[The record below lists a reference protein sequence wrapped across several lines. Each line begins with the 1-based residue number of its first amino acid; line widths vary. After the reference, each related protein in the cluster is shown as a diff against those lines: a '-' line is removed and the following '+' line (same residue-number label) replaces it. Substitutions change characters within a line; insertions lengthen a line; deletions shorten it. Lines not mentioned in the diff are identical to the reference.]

1 MNLDLTNKNA
11 LVCGSSRGIG
21 KATAIELA
29 LLGANVILMARNES
43 VLQEVIKTLPT
54 QNGQQHSYIV
64 ADYADFDEVIKQIS
78 VFLLKKPIHILI
90 NNTGGPPSGAITEA
104 TPEAF
109 LGAFQNHLIA
119 NHRLTTLVMEGMK
132 KEKFG
137 RIINIVSTS
146 VKQPL
151 DGLGVSNTTRAAVAG
166 WAKTMSNELAKFG
179 ITVNNVLP
187 GATRTDRLEQIIAA
201 NATKKSTTIETIAD
215 EMKNEI
221 PMRRFAEAE
230 EIAAA
235 VAFLASPSAAYITG
249 VSLPVDGGRIKSLS

>member
-1 MNLDLTNKNA
+1 MNLDLSNKNA
-11 LVCGSSRGIG
+11 LVCGGSRGIG
-21 KATAIELA
+21 KAVAIELA
-29 LLGANVILMARNES
+29 SLGANVILIARNET
-43 VLQEVIKTLPT
+43 VLQEVIAILPT
-54 QNGQQHSYIV
+54 SNNQKHSYIV
-64 ADYADFDEVIKQIS
+64 GDYVDFDEIIKQIS
-78 VFLLKKPIHILI
+78 VFLVKKSIHILI
-90 NNTGGPPSGAITEA
+90 NNTGGPPGGVIAEA

-109 LGAFQNHLIA
+109 LSAFQNHLIA
-119 NHRLTTLVMEGMK
+119 NHRLTTLLMEGMK
-132 KEKFG
+132 KEQFG

-179 ITVNNVLP
+179 ITVNNILP

-201 NATKKSTTIETIAD
+201 NANKKSVEIENIAD

-235 VAFLASPSAAYITG
+235 VAFLASPAASYITG
-249 VSLPVDGGRIKSLS
+249 VSLAVDGGRIKSLS

>member
-1 MNLDLTNKNA
+1 MNLDLSNKNA
-11 LVCGSSRGIG
+11 LVCGGSRGIG

-29 LLGANVILMARNES
+29 SLGANVILMARNETI
-43 VLQEVIKTLPT
+43 LQEVISILPVKNN
-54 QNGQQHSYIV
+54 QKHSYIIG
-64 ADYADFDEVIKQIS
+64 DYADFDEVIKQIS
-78 VFLLKKPIHILI
+78 VFLIEKPIHILI
-90 NNTGGPPSGAITEA
+90 NNTGGPPSGAIAEA

-109 LGAFQNHLIA
+109 LSAFQNHLIA

-132 KEKFG
+132 KEQFG

-179 ITVNNVLP
+179 ITVNNILP

-201 NATKKSTTIETIAD
+201 NASKKAVDVENIAD
-215 EMKNEI
+215 EMKSEI

-235 VAFLASPSAAYITG
+235 VAFLASPSASYITG

>member
-1 MNLDLTNKNA
+1 MNLDLSNKNA
-11 LVCGSSRGIG
+11 LVCGGSRGIG
-21 KATAIELA
+21 KAAAIELA
-29 LLGANVILMARNES
+29 SLGANVILMARNET
-43 VLQEVIKTLPT
+43 VLQEVIGILPT
-54 QNGQQHSYIV
+54 PNNQKHSYIV
-64 ADYADFDEVIKQIS
+64 GDYADFDEIIKQIS
-78 VFLLKKPIHILI
+78 VFLIKNPIHILI
-90 NNTGGPPSGAITEA
+90 NNTGGPPGGAIAEA
-104 TPEAF
+104 TSEDF
-109 LGAFQNHLIA
+109 LSAFQNHLIA
-119 NHRLTTLVMEGMK
+119 NHRLTTLLMEGMK
-132 KEKFG
+132 KEQFG

-179 ITVNNVLP
+179 ITVNNILP

-201 NATKKSTTIETIAD
+201 NASKKAVEIERIED

-235 VAFLASPSAAYITG
+235 VAFLASPAASYITG
-249 VSLPVDGGRIKSLS
+249 VSLAVDGGRVKSLS

>member
-1 MNLDLTNKNA
+1 MNLDLSNKNA
-11 LVCGSSRGIG
+11 LVCGGSRGIG
-21 KATAIELA
+21 KAAAIELA
-29 LLGANVILMARNES
+29 TLGANVILMARNET
-43 VLQEVIKTLPT
+43 VLQEVIAILPT
-54 QNGQQHSYIV
+54 PNNQKHSYIIG
-64 ADYADFDEVIKQIS
+64 DYADFDDIIKQIS

-90 NNTGGPPSGAITEA
+90 NNTGGPPGGAIAEA

-109 LGAFQNHLIA
+109 LSAFQNHLIA
-119 NHRLTTLVMEGMK
+119 NHRLTTLLMEGMK
-132 KEKFG
+132 KEQFG

-179 ITVNNVLP
+179 ITVNNILP

-201 NATKKSTTIETIAD
+201 NANKKSVEIENIAD

-235 VAFLASPSAAYITG
+235 VAFLASPAASYITG
-249 VSLPVDGGRIKSLS
+249 VSLAVDGGRIKSLS

>member
-1 MNLDLTNKNA
+1 MNLDLSNKNA
-11 LVCGSSRGIG
+11 LVCGGSRGIG

-29 LLGANVILMARNES
+29 SLGANVILMARNETI
-43 VLQEVIKTLPT
+43 LQEVIAILPVKNN
-54 QNGQQHSYIV
+54 QKHNYIV
-64 ADYADFDEVIKQIS
+64 GDYADFDEVIKQIS
-78 VFLLKKPIHILI
+78 VFLIEKPIHILI
-90 NNTGGPPSGAITEA
+90 NNTGGPPSGAIAEA

-109 LGAFQNHLIA
+109 LSAFQNHLIA

-132 KEKFG
+132 KEQFG

-201 NATKKSTTIETIAD
+201 NANKKAVDVENIAD
-215 EMKNEI
+215 EMKSEI

-235 VAFLASPSAAYITG
+235 VAFLASPSASYITG

>member
-1 MNLDLTNKNA
+1 MNLDLSNKNA
-11 LVCGSSRGIG
+11 LVCGGSRGIG

-29 LLGANVILMARNES
+29 LLGANVILMARNET
-43 VLQEVIKTLPT
+43 VLQEVIRILPAKNN
-54 QNGQQHSYIV
+54 QKHSYIV
-64 ADYADFDEVIKQIS
+64 GDYADFDEVIKQIS
-78 VFLLKKPIHILI
+78 VFLIEKPIHILI
-90 NNTGGPPSGAITEA
+90 NNTGGPPGGAIAEA

-109 LGAFQNHLIA
+109 LSAFQNHLIA
-119 NHRLTTLVMEGMK
+119 NHRLTTLLMEGMK
-132 KEKFG
+132 KEQFG

-179 ITVNNVLP
+179 ITVNNILP
-187 GATRTDRLEQIIAA
+187 GATRTDRLEQIIATNASKKTVDIEDVA
-201 NATKKSTTIETIAD
+201 N
-215 EMKNEI
+215 EMKSEI

-235 VAFLASPSAAYITG
+235 VAFLASPAAGYITG

>member
-43 VLQEVIKTLPT
+43 VLQEVIKTLPAK
-54 QNGQQHSYIV
+54 NEQQHSYIV
-64 ADYADFDEVIKQIS
+64 ADYADFDEIIKQIS
-78 VFLLKKPIHILI
+78 VFLLKKTIHILI

-109 LGAFQNHLIA
+109 LSAFQNHLIA

-201 NATKKSTTIETIAD
+201 NATKKSITVETIAD

>member
-1 MNLDLTNKNA
+1 MNLDLSHKNA
-11 LVCGSSRGIG
+11 LVCGGSRGIG

-29 LLGANVILMARNES
+29 LLGANVILMARNETI
-43 VLQEVIKTLPT
+43 LQEVIAILPAKNN
-54 QNGQQHSYIV
+54 QKHSYIV
-64 ADYADFDEVIKQIS
+64 GDYADFDEVIKQIS
-78 VFLLKKPIHILI
+78 VLLIEKPIHILI
-90 NNTGGPPSGAITEA
+90 NNTGGPPGGAIAEA

-109 LGAFQNHLIA
+109 LSAFQNHLIA
-119 NHRLTTLVMEGMK
+119 NHRLTTLVIEGMK
-132 KEKFG
+132 KEQFG

-187 GATRTDRLEQIIAA
+187 GATRTDRLEQIIATNA
-201 NATKKSTTIETIAD
+201 NKKAVDVENIAD
-215 EMKNEI
+215 EMKSEI

-235 VAFLASPSAAYITG
+235 VAFLASPSASYITG

>member
-1 MNLDLTNKNA
+1 MNLDLSNKNA
-11 LVCGSSRGIG
+11 LVCGGSRGIG

-29 LLGANVILMARNES
+29 LLGANVILMARNET
-43 VLQEVIKTLPT
+43 VLQEVIRILPAKNN
-54 QNGQQHSYIV
+54 QKHSYIV
-64 ADYADFDEVIKQIS
+64 GDYADFDEVIKQIS
-78 VFLLKKPIHILI
+78 VFLIEKPIHILI
-90 NNTGGPPSGAITEA
+90 NNTGGPPGGAIAEA

-109 LGAFQNHLIA
+109 LSAFQNHLIA
-119 NHRLTTLVMEGMK
+119 NHRLTTLLMEGMK
-132 KEKFG
+132 KEQFG

-179 ITVNNVLP
+179 ITVNNILP
-187 GATRTDRLEQIIAA
+187 GATRTDRLEQIIATNASKKTVDIEDIA
-201 NATKKSTTIETIAD
+201 N
-215 EMKNEI
+215 EMKSEI

-235 VAFLASPSAAYITG
+235 VAFLASPAAGYITG

>member
-1 MNLDLTNKNA
+1 MNLDLSHKNA
-11 LVCGSSRGIG
+11 LVCGGSRGIG

-29 LLGANVILMARNES
+29 LLGANVILMARNETI
-43 VLQEVIKTLPT
+43 LQEVIAILPAKNN
-54 QNGQQHSYIV
+54 QKHSYIV
-64 ADYADFDEVIKQIS
+64 GDYADFDEVIKQIS
-78 VFLLKKPIHILI
+78 VLLIEKPIHILI
-90 NNTGGPPSGAITEA
+90 NNTGGPPSGAIAEA

-109 LGAFQNHLIA
+109 LSAFQNHLIA

-132 KEKFG
+132 KEQFG

-179 ITVNNVLP
+179 ITVNNILP

-201 NATKKSTTIETIAD
+201 NASKKAVDVENIAD
-215 EMKNEI
+215 EMKSEI

-235 VAFLASPSAAYITG
+235 VAFLASPSAGYITG

>member
-1 MNLDLTNKNA
+1 MNLDLSNKNA
-11 LVCGSSRGIG
+11 LVCGGSRGIG
-21 KATAIELA
+21 KAAAIELA
-29 LLGANVILMARNES
+29 SLGANVILMARNET
-43 VLQEVIKTLPT
+43 VLQAVIGILPT
-54 QNGQQHSYIV
+54 PNNQKHSYIV
-64 ADYADFDEVIKQIS
+64 GDYADFDEIIKQIS
-78 VFLLKKPIHILI
+78 VFLIKNPIHILI
-90 NNTGGPPSGAITEA
+90 NNTGGPPGGAIAEA

-109 LGAFQNHLIA
+109 LSAFQNHLIA
-119 NHRLTTLVMEGMK
+119 NHRLTTLLMEGMK
-132 KEKFG
+132 KEQFG

-179 ITVNNVLP
+179 ITVNNILP

-201 NATKKSTTIETIAD
+201 NASKKAVEIERIED

-235 VAFLASPSAAYITG
+235 VAFLASPSASYITG
-249 VSLPVDGGRIKSLS
+249 VSLPIDGGRIKSLS